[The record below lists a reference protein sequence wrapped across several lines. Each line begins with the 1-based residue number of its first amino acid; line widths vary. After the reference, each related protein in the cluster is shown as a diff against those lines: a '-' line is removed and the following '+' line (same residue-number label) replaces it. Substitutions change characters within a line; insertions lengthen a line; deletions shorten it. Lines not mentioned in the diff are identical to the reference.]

1 MNVTRNTG
9 TGSEITSTPGA
20 TKTPPPPPGPPETQ
34 LAKGRSRRVRQGHR
48 RLLTR
53 RDRFTL
59 WLMAGVPTVLHI
71 ALVWVTAL
79 ASVGLAFTTWD
90 GIGFDSIKWVGLD
103 NFRELFTSNP
113 QFWPAVQHN
122 VIWLAVLILIPM
134 PLGMFLAVQLDK
146 KIRFSRVYQTA
157 FFLPV
162 VMSFAVIGFV
172 WQLVYNPDT
181 GLINSLIGA
190 NKPGHYI
197 DWIGDPDL
205 NLWAVLVAA
214 SWRHTGYLMILYLA
228 GLKGVDPALREA
240 SALDGANE
248 WQTFKNVVFPT
259 LRPTNTIVLVV
270 TIIEALRAFDLV
282 FVFNKGAEGT
292 ELLSILVTNN
302 IIGESSRIG
311 YGSAIA
317 VVLLLISLA
326 VIIPYLVATFR
337 KERRS

>member
-1 MNVTRNTG
+1 MTTD
-9 TGSEITSTPGA
+9 TT
-20 TKTPPPPPGPPETQ
+20 TKTPAAAATPAPGAAPR
-34 LAKGRSRRVRQGHR
+34 KKRVPHGHR

-59 WLMAGVPTVLHI
+59 AVMAGVPTVLHVI
-71 ALVWVTAL
+71 LVWVTAI
-79 ASVGLAFTTWD
+79 ASIALAFTTWD

-103 NFRELFTSNP
+103 NFRQLFSDNP

-122 VIWLAVLILIPM
+122 IIWFVALILVPT
-134 PLGMFLAVQLDK
+134 PFGLFLAVQLDK
-146 KIRFSRVYQTA
+146 RIRFTRVYQTA

-162 VMSFAVIGFV
+162 VISMACIGFV

-181 GLINSLIGA
+181 GLINSIIGA
-190 NKPGHYI
+190 NEPGHYI

-214 SWRHTGYLMILYLA
+214 SWRHTGYMMILYLA
-228 GLKGVDPALREA
+228 GLKSVDPSLKEA

-248 WQTFKNVVFPT
+248 WQTFRHVIFPT
-259 LRPTNTIVLVV
+259 LRPTNTVVLVV

-282 FVFNKGAEGT
+282 FVFNKGAQGT
-292 ELLSILVTNN
+292 ELLSILVTDN

-317 VVLLLISLA
+317 VVLLVISLA
-326 VIIPYLVATFR
+326 VIIPYLIATFR
-337 KERRS
+337 KERRA

>member
-1 MNVTRNTG
+1 MTTDIPTQKSPEAAEV
-9 TGSEITSTPGA
+9 
-20 TKTPPPPPGPPETQ
+20 PPPGTAVP
-34 LAKGRSRRVRQGHR
+34 KKRVPRGHR

-53 RDRFTL
+53 RDRITL
-59 WLMAGVPTVLHI
+59 GLMAGVPTILHV
-71 ALVWVTAL
+71 ALVWLTAF
-79 ASVGLAFTTWD
+79 ASIALAFTTWD

-103 NFRELFTSNP
+103 NFRDLFSNNP
-113 QFWPAVQHN
+113 QFWPALQHN
-122 VIWLAVLILIPM
+122 VIWFVVLIVIPT
-134 PLGMFLAVQLDK
+134 PLGLFLAVQLDK

-162 VMSFAVIGFV
+162 VVSLAVTGFV
-172 WQLVYNPDT
+172 WQLIYNPDT

-197 DWIGDPDL
+197 DWIGDPHL
-205 NLWAVLVAA
+205 NLWAVLIAA
-214 SWRHTGYLMILYLA
+214 SWRHTGYMMILYLA
-228 GLKGVDPALREA
+228 GLKGVDPSLREA

-248 WQTFKNVVFPT
+248 WQTFKNVIFPT
-259 LRPTNTIVLVV
+259 LRPTNTVVLVV

-282 FVFNKGAEGT
+282 FVFNKGAQGT
-292 ELLSILVTNN
+292 ELLSILITNN

-317 VVLLLISLA
+317 VVLLVISLV

-337 KERRS
+337 KERRA

>member
-1 MNVTRNTG
+1 MTA
-9 TGSEITSTPGA
+9 TPAKAPEPA
-20 TKTPPPPPGPPETQ
+20 TQPAPGPAPTPPP
-34 LAKGRSRRVRQGHR
+34 AKVPHGHR

-53 RDRFTL
+53 RDRLTL
-59 WLMAGVPTVLHI
+59 GLMAGVPTILHV
-71 ALVWVTAL
+71 ALVWLTAL
-79 ASVGLAFTTWD
+79 ASIALAFTTWD
-90 GIGFDSIKWVGLD
+90 GIGFDSITWVGLQ

-113 QFWPAVQHN
+113 QFWPAVEHN
-122 VIWLAVLILIPM
+122 VIWFVVLILLPT
-134 PLGMFLAVQLDK
+134 PFGLFLAVQLDK

-162 VMSFAVIGFV
+162 VMSLAVIGFV
-172 WQLVYNPDT
+172 WQLIYNPDT
-181 GLINSLIGA
+181 GLINSIIGA

-205 NLWAVLVAA
+205 NLWAVLIAA
-214 SWRHTGYLMILYLA
+214 SWRHAGYMMILYLA
-228 GLKGVDPALREA
+228 GLKSVDPALREA

-259 LRPTNTIVLVV
+259 LRPTNTVVLVV

-282 FVFNKGAEGT
+282 FVFNKGAQGT

-317 VVLLLISLA
+317 VVLLVISLA
-326 VIIPYLVATFR
+326 VIIPYLIATFR
-337 KERRS
+337 KERRA

>member
-1 MNVTRNTG
+1 M
-9 TGSEITSTPGA
+9 SSDTS
-20 TKTPPPPPGPPETQ
+20 TKTPEAAAVPPPGPAPVHT
-34 LAKGRSRRVRQGHR
+34 RVPQGHK

-53 RDRFTL
+53 RDRITL
-59 WLMAGVPTVLHI
+59 GFMAGVPTFLHV

-79 ASVGLAFTTWD
+79 ASIALAFTTWD

-103 NFRELFTSNP
+103 NFKQLFTDNP

-122 VIWLAVLILIPM
+122 IIWFVVLILIPTPM
-134 PLGMFLAVQLDK
+134 GLFLAVQLDK

-162 VMSFAVIGFV
+162 VVSLAVTGFV

-197 DWIGDPDL
+197 DWIGDPHL
-205 NLWAVLVAA
+205 NLWAVLIAA
-214 SWRHTGYLMILYLA
+214 SWRHTGYMMILYLA
-228 GLKGVDPALREA
+228 GLKGVDPSLREA
-240 SALDGANE
+240 SSLDGANE
-248 WQTFKNVVFPT
+248 WQTFKNVIFPT
-259 LRPTNTIVLVV
+259 LRPTNTVVLVV

-282 FVFNKGAEGT
+282 FVFNKGAQGT
-292 ELLSILVTNN
+292 ELLSILITNN

-317 VVLLLISLA
+317 VVLLVISLA
-326 VIIPYLVATFR
+326 VIIPYLIATFR
-337 KERRS
+337 KERRA

>member
-1 MNVTRNTG
+1 MTATTNTG
-9 TGSEITSTPGA
+9 TGTGTTSTPGTA
-20 TKTPPPPPGPPETQ
+20 AVPPPGNPKNVTTDQAEGLRAP
-34 LAKGRSRRVRQGHR
+34 LGHR

-53 RDRFTL
+53 RDRITL
-59 WLMAGVPTVLHI
+59 GVMAVVPTILHVL
-71 ALVWVTAL
+71 LVWLTAL
-79 ASVGLAFTTWD
+79 ASIALAFTTWD
-90 GIGFDSIKWVGLD
+90 GIGFDSIHWVGLE
-103 NFRELFTSNP
+103 NFRQLFTSNP
-113 QFWPAVQHN
+113 QFWPAVEHN
-122 VIWLAVLILIPM
+122 IVWFVVLILLPT
-134 PLGMFLAVQLDK
+134 PFGLFLGVQLDK

-157 FFLPV
+157 YFLPV
-162 VMSFAVIGFV
+162 VVSLAVTGFV

-214 SWRHTGYLMILYLA
+214 SWRHAGYMMILYLA

-240 SALDGANE
+240 SALDGASE

-259 LRPTNTIVLVV
+259 LRPTNTVVLVV

-282 FVFNKGAEGT
+282 FVFNKGAQGT

-317 VVLLLISLA
+317 VVLLVISLA
-326 VIIPYLVATFR
+326 VIIPYLIATFR
-337 KERRS
+337 KERRA

>member
-1 MNVTRNTG
+1 MTA
-9 TGSEITSTPGA
+9 TSAKAPEPA
-20 TKTPPPPPGPPETQ
+20 TPPAPGPAPTPAP
-34 LAKGRSRRVRQGHR
+34 AKAPHGHR

-53 RDRFTL
+53 RDRLTL
-59 WLMAGVPTVLHI
+59 GLMAGLPTILHV
-71 ALVWVTAL
+71 ALVWLTAL
-79 ASVGLAFTTWD
+79 ASIALAFTTWD
-90 GIGFDSIKWVGLD
+90 GIGFDSIQWVGLQ
-103 NFRELFTSNP
+103 NFKELFTSNP
-113 QFWPAVQHN
+113 QFWPAVEHN
-122 VIWLAVLILIPM
+122 VIWFVVLILLPT
-134 PLGMFLAVQLDK
+134 PFGLFLAVQLDK

-162 VMSFAVIGFV
+162 VMSLAVVGFV
-172 WQLVYNPDT
+172 WQLIYNPDT
-181 GLINSLIGA
+181 GLINSIIGA

-214 SWRHTGYLMILYLA
+214 SWRHTGYMMILYLA
-228 GLKGVDPALREA
+228 GLKSVDPALREA
-240 SALDGANE
+240 SALDGAGE

-259 LRPTNTIVLVV
+259 LRSTNTVVLVV

-282 FVFNKGAEGT
+282 FVFNKGAQGT

-317 VVLLLISLA
+317 VVLLVISLA
-326 VIIPYLVATFR
+326 VIIPYLIATFR
-337 KERRS
+337 KERRA

>member
-1 MNVTRNTG
+1 MSAETTTTIPEAAAV
-9 TGSEITSTPGA
+9 
-20 TKTPPPPPGPPETQ
+20 PPPGRAPE
-34 LAKGRSRRVRQGHR
+34 KKRVRQGHH

-53 RDRFTL
+53 RDRITL
-59 WLMAGVPTVLHI
+59 GLMAGVPTVLHV

-79 ASVGLAFTTWD
+79 ASIALAFTSWD
-90 GIGFDSIKWVGLD
+90 GIGFDSITWVGLD
-103 NFRELFTSNP
+103 NFTQLFSDNP

-122 VIWLAVLILIPM
+122 VIWFVVLILIPT
-134 PLGMFLAVQLDK
+134 PFGLFLAVQLDK
-146 KIRFSRVYQTA
+146 NIRFSRVYQTA

-162 VMSFAVIGFV
+162 VVSLAVTGFV

-190 NKPGHYI
+190 NEPGHYI

-214 SWRHTGYLMILYLA
+214 CWRHTGYMMILYLA
-228 GLKGVDPALREA
+228 GLKGVDPSLREA

-248 WQTFKNVVFPT
+248 WQTFKNVIFPT
-259 LRPTNTIVLVV
+259 LRPTNTVVLVV

-292 ELLSILVTNN
+292 ELLSILITNN

-317 VVLLLISLA
+317 VVLLVISLV
-326 VIIPYLVATFR
+326 VIIPYLISTFR
-337 KERRS
+337 KERRA

>member
-1 MNVTRNTG
+1 MTT
-9 TGSEITSTPGA
+9 EL
-20 TKTPPPPPGPPETQ
+20 TKENPEAAAVPPPGAAPAT
-34 LAKGRSRRVRQGHR
+34 RRKVPTGHR

-53 RDRFTL
+53 RDRLTL
-59 WLMAGVPTVLHI
+59 GLMATLPTVLHI

-79 ASVGLAFTTWD
+79 ASIALAFTTWD
-90 GIGFDSIKWVGLD
+90 GIGFDSIHWVGLQ
-103 NFRELFTSNP
+103 NFKELFEQNP

-122 VIWLAVLILIPM
+122 VVWFVVLIVIPT
-134 PLGMFLAVQLDK
+134 PLGLFLAVQLDK
-146 KIRFSRVYQTA
+146 KIRFSRAYQTA

-162 VMSFAVIGFV
+162 VLSMAVIGFV

-181 GLINSLIGA
+181 GLINSVIGA
-190 NKPGHYI
+190 NEPGKYI

-214 SWRHTGYLMILYLA
+214 SWRHTGYMMILYLA
-228 GLKGVDPALREA
+228 GLKGVDATLREA
-240 SALDGANE
+240 AAIDGAGE
-248 WQTFKNVVFPT
+248 WQTFKNVVFPA

-282 FVFNKGAEGT
+282 YVFNGGAEGT
-292 ELLSILVTNN
+292 ELLSILVTSN

-317 VVLLLISLA
+317 VVLLLISLV
-326 VIIPYLVATFR
+326 VIVPYLVSTFR
-337 KERRS
+337 KERRA

>member
-1 MNVTRNTG
+1 MKGKDPRDAG
-9 TGSEITSTPGA
+9 FITSRICGICGDNHTTCSDYAQQMAYGV
-20 TKTPPPPPGPPETQ
+20 KPPP
-34 LAKGRSRRVRQGHR
+34 LAE
-48 RLLTR
+48 
-53 RDRFTL
+53 
-59 WLMAGVPTVLHI
+59 HI
-71 ALVWVTAL
+71 VNLGEAAEYMFDHTIFQDNLVWVTAL
-79 ASVGLAFTTWD
+79 ASILLAFTSWD

-103 NFRELFTSNP
+103 NFHQLFSDNP
-113 QFWPAVQHN
+113 QFWPAVEHN
-122 VIWLAVLILIPM
+122 VIWFVVLILIPT
-134 PLGMFLAVQLDK
+134 PFGLFLAVQLDK

-162 VMSFAVIGFV
+162 VISLACIGFV
-172 WQLVYNPDT
+172 WQLIYNPDT

-197 DWIGDPDL
+197 DWIGDPNL

-214 SWRHTGYLMILYLA
+214 SWRHTGYMMILYLA
-228 GLKGVDPALREA
+228 GLKSVDPSLREA

-248 WQTFKNVVFPT
+248 WQTFKNVIFPT

-282 FVFNKGAEGT
+282 FVFNKGAQGT

-311 YGSAIA
+311 EDVVDRVGGLLGGA
-317 VVLLLISLA
+317 VEEGLQDQHA
-326 VIIPYLVATFR
+326 
-337 KERRS
+337 

>member
-1 MNVTRNTG
+1 MNTDTMS
-9 TGSEITSTPGA
+9 SETI
-20 TKTPPPPPGPPETQ
+20 TKTPEAAAVPPPGPAPVTNKR
-34 LAKGRSRRVRQGHR
+34 APQGHR

-53 RDRFTL
+53 RDRITL
-59 WLMAGVPTVLHI
+59 GFMAGVPTILHV

-79 ASVGLAFTTWD
+79 ASIALAFTSWD
-90 GIGFDSIKWVGLD
+90 GIGFGSIKWVGLD
-103 NFRELFTSNP
+103 NFRQLFTDNP
-113 QFWPAVQHN
+113 QFWPAVEHN
-122 VIWLAVLILIPM
+122 VIWFIVLILIPT
-134 PLGMFLAVQLDK
+134 PFGLFLAVQLDK
-146 KIRFSRVYQTA
+146 NIRFSRVYQTA

-162 VMSFAVIGFV
+162 VVSLAVTGFV

-205 NLWAVLVAA
+205 NLWAVLIAA

-228 GLKGVDPALREA
+228 GLKGVDPSLREA
-240 SALDGANE
+240 SSLDGANE
-248 WQTFKNVVFPT
+248 WQTFKNVIFPT
-259 LRPTNTIVLVV
+259 LRPTNTVVLVV

-282 FVFNKGAEGT
+282 FVFNKGAQGT
-292 ELLSILVTNN
+292 ELLSILITNN

-317 VVLLLISLA
+317 VVLLVISLA
-326 VIIPYLVATFR
+326 VIIPYLIATFR
-337 KERRS
+337 KERQA

>member
-1 MNVTRNTG
+1 MTTD
-9 TGSEITSTPGA
+9 TTESPKAATPVPPSGA
-20 TKTPPPPPGPPETQ
+20 APRKVPT
-34 LAKGRSRRVRQGHR
+34 GHR

-53 RDRFTL
+53 RDRLTL
-59 WLMAGVPTVLHI
+59 GLMATLPTILHV
-71 ALVWVTAL
+71 ALVWVTAF
-79 ASVGLAFTTWD
+79 ASIALAFTTWD
-90 GIGFDSIKWVGLD
+90 GIGFDSIHWVGFD
-103 NFRELFTSNP
+103 NFRELFTNNP
-113 QFWPAVQHN
+113 QFWPAVEHN
-122 VIWLAVLILIPM
+122 AIWFVVLILIPT
-134 PLGMFLAVQLDK
+134 PLGLFLAVQLDK
-146 KIRFSRVYQTA
+146 NIRFSRVYQTA

-162 VMSFAVIGFV
+162 VLSMAVIGFV

-181 GLINSLIGA
+181 GLINSIIGA

-205 NLWAVLVAA
+205 NLWSILIAA
-214 SWRHTGYLMILYLA
+214 SWRHTGYMMILYLA
-228 GLKGVDPALREA
+228 GLKGVDPSLREA
-240 SALDGANE
+240 SALDGAGE
-248 WQTFKNVVFPT
+248 WQTFKNVIFPT

-317 VVLLLISLA
+317 VVLLLISLV
-326 VIIPYLVATFR
+326 VIIPYLVSTFR
-337 KERRS
+337 KERRA

>member
-1 MNVTRNTG
+1 MTA
-9 TGSEITSTPGA
+9 TSAKAPEPA
-20 TKTPPPPPGPPETQ
+20 TPPAPGPAPTPAP
-34 LAKGRSRRVRQGHR
+34 AKAPHGHR

-53 RDRFTL
+53 RDRLTL
-59 WLMAGVPTVLHI
+59 GLMAGVPTILHV
-71 ALVWVTAL
+71 ALVWLTAL
-79 ASVGLAFTTWD
+79 ASIALAFTTWD
-90 GIGFDSIKWVGLD
+90 GIGFDSIKWVGLQ

-113 QFWPAVQHN
+113 QFWPAVEHN
-122 VIWLAVLILIPM
+122 VIWFVVLILLPT
-134 PLGMFLAVQLDK
+134 PFGLFLAVQLDK

-162 VMSFAVIGFV
+162 VMSLAVVGFV
-172 WQLVYNPDT
+172 WQLIYNPDT
-181 GLINSLIGA
+181 GLINSIIGA

-214 SWRHTGYLMILYLA
+214 SWRHTGYMMILYLA
-228 GLKGVDPALREA
+228 GLKSVDPALREA
-240 SALDGANE
+240 SALDGAGE

-259 LRPTNTIVLVV
+259 LRPTNTVVLVV

-282 FVFNKGAEGT
+282 FVFNKGAQGT

-317 VVLLLISLA
+317 VVLLVISLA
-326 VIIPYLVATFR
+326 VIIPYLIATFR
-337 KERRS
+337 KERRA

>member
-1 MNVTRNTG
+1 MS
-9 TGSEITSTPGA
+9 SETT
-20 TKTPPPPPGPPETQ
+20 TKTPEAAVPPPGPAPVN
-34 LAKGRSRRVRQGHR
+34 KRVAQGHK

-53 RDRFTL
+53 RDRITL
-59 WLMAGVPTVLHI
+59 AVMAGVPTVLHV

-79 ASVGLAFTTWD
+79 ASIALAFTTWD

-103 NFRELFTSNP
+103 NFRQLFTDNP
-113 QFWPAVQHN
+113 QFWPAVEHN
-122 VIWLAVLILIPM
+122 IIWFVVLIAIPT
-134 PLGMFLAVQLDK
+134 PLGLFLAVQLDK

-162 VMSFAVIGFV
+162 VVSLAVTGFV

-197 DWIGDPDL
+197 DWIGDPHL

-214 SWRHTGYLMILYLA
+214 SWRHTGYMMILYLA
-228 GLKGVDPALREA
+228 GLKGVDPSLREA
-240 SALDGANE
+240 SSLDGANE
-248 WQTFKNVVFPT
+248 WQTFKNVIFPT
-259 LRPTNTIVLVV
+259 LRPTNTVVLVV

-282 FVFNKGAEGT
+282 FVFNKGAQGT
-292 ELLSILVTNN
+292 ELLSILITNN

-317 VVLLLISLA
+317 VVLLVISLA
-326 VIIPYLVATFR
+326 VIIPYLIATFR
-337 KERRS
+337 KERQA

>member
-1 MNVTRNTG
+1 MTTD
-9 TGSEITSTPGA
+9 TT
-20 TKTPPPPPGPPETQ
+20 TKSQEAAAVPPPGRASEKKRIQ
-34 LAKGRSRRVRQGHR
+34 QGHR

-53 RDRFTL
+53 RDRITL
-59 WLMAGVPTVLHI
+59 AFMAGVPTVLHVL
-71 ALVWVTAL
+71 LVWVTAL
-79 ASVGLAFTTWD
+79 ASILLAFTSWD

-103 NFRELFTSNP
+103 NFKQLFSDNP
-113 QFWPAVQHN
+113 QFWPAVEHN
-122 VIWLAVLILIPM
+122 VIWFVVLILIPT
-134 PLGMFLAVQLDK
+134 PFGLFLAVQLDK

-162 VMSFAVIGFV
+162 VISLACIGFV
-172 WQLVYNPDT
+172 WQLIYNPDT

-197 DWIGDPDL
+197 DWIGDPNL

-214 SWRHTGYLMILYLA
+214 SWRHTGYMMILYLA
-228 GLKGVDPALREA
+228 GLKSVDPSLREA

-248 WQTFKNVVFPT
+248 WQTFKNVIFPT

-282 FVFNKGAEGT
+282 FVFNKGAQGT

-317 VVLLLISLA
+317 VVLLFISLI
-326 VIIPYLVATFR
+326 VIIPYLIATFR
-337 KERRS
+337 KERSA

>member
-1 MNVTRNTG
+1 MTVTRNTG
-9 TGSEITSTPGA
+9 TGTGLTSTPGA
-20 TKTPPPPPGPPETQ
+20 TNPMPPPPGPPET
-34 LAKGRSRRVRQGHR
+34 LSAKGRSERVRQGHR

-53 RDRFTL
+53 RDRLTL
-59 WLMAGVPTVLHI
+59 WLMAGLPTVLHI

-79 ASVGLAFTTWD
+79 ASIGLAFTTWD
-90 GIGFDSIKWVGLD
+90 GIGFDSIQWVGLQ
-103 NFRELFTSNP
+103 NFKELFSNNP

-122 VIWLAVLILIPM
+122 VIWLAVLILLPM

-214 SWRHTGYLMILYLA
+214 CWRHTGYLMILYLA
-228 GLKGVDPALREA
+228 GLKGVNPSLREA
-240 SALDGANE
+240 SAIDGANE
-248 WQTFKNVVFPT
+248 WQTFRNVIFPT

-317 VVLLLISLA
+317 VVLLVISLA

>member
-1 MNVTRNTG
+1 MTTDTNMKSPEAAAV
-9 TGSEITSTPGA
+9 
-20 TKTPPPPPGPPETQ
+20 PPSGPAPVS
-34 LAKGRSRRVRQGHR
+34 KRVPRGHK

-53 RDRFTL
+53 RDRITL
-59 WLMAGVPTVLHI
+59 GFMAGVPTVLHV

-79 ASVGLAFTTWD
+79 ASIALAFTSWD

-103 NFRELFTSNP
+103 NFQQLFNDNP

-122 VIWLAVLILIPM
+122 VIWFVVLILIPT
-134 PLGMFLAVQLDK
+134 PFGLFLAVQLDK

-162 VMSFAVIGFV
+162 VVSLAVTGFV

-205 NLWAVLVAA
+205 NLWAVLIAA
-214 SWRHTGYLMILYLA
+214 SWRHTGYMMILYLA
-228 GLKGVDPALREA
+228 GLKGVDPSLREA
-240 SALDGANE
+240 SSLDGANE
-248 WQTFKNVVFPT
+248 WQTFKNVIFPT
-259 LRPTNTIVLVV
+259 LRPTNTVVLVV

-282 FVFNKGAEGT
+282 FVFNKGAQGT
-292 ELLSILVTNN
+292 ELLSILITNN

-317 VVLLLISLA
+317 VVLLVISLV
-326 VIIPYLVATFR
+326 VIIPYLISTFR
-337 KERRS
+337 KERSA

>member
-1 MNVTRNTG
+1 M
-9 TGSEITSTPGA
+9 STDTTTENPEAAAEPSPGA
-20 TKTPPPPPGPPETQ
+20 ALRTSPT
-34 LAKGRSRRVRQGHR
+34 GHR

-53 RDRFTL
+53 RDRITL
-59 WLMAGVPTVLHI
+59 GLMAGLPTILHVL
-71 ALVWVTAL
+71 LVWLTAL
-79 ASVGLAFTTWD
+79 ASIALAFTSWN
-90 GIGFDSIKWVGLD
+90 GIGFDSIQWVGLQ
-103 NFRELFTSNP
+103 NFRELFTNNP
-113 QFWPAVQHN
+113 QFWPAVEHN
-122 VIWLAVLILIPM
+122 VVWFVVLILLPT
-134 PLGMFLAVQLDK
+134 PFGLFLAVQLDK
-146 KIRFSRVYQTA
+146 RIRFSRVYQTA

-162 VMSFAVIGFV
+162 VMSLAVIGFV

-181 GLINSLIGA
+181 GLINSVIGA

-205 NLWAVLVAA
+205 NLWAVLIAA
-214 SWRHTGYLMILYLA
+214 SWRHAGYMMILYLA

-259 LRPTNTIVLVV
+259 LRPTNTVVLVV

-282 FVFNKGAEGT
+282 FVFNKGAQGT

-302 IIGESSRIG
+302 IIGESSRVG

-317 VVLLLISLA
+317 VVLLVISLA
-326 VIIPYLVATFR
+326 VIIPYLIATFR
-337 KERRS
+337 KERRA

>member
-1 MNVTRNTG
+1 MTA
-9 TGSEITSTPGA
+9 TPA
-20 TKTPPPPPGPPETQ
+20 KVPETADEPAPGPAPASKP
-34 LAKGRSRRVRQGHR
+34 AKVPHGHK

-53 RDRFTL
+53 RDRLTL
-59 WLMAGVPTVLHI
+59 GLMAGVPTILHV
-71 ALVWVTAL
+71 ALVWLTAL
-79 ASVGLAFTTWD
+79 ASIALAFTTWN
-90 GIGFDSIKWVGLD
+90 GIGFDSIQWVGLQ

-113 QFWPAVQHN
+113 QFWPAVEHN
-122 VIWLAVLILIPM
+122 VIWFVVLIVLPT
-134 PLGMFLAVQLDK
+134 PFGLFLAVQLDK
-146 KIRFSRVYQTA
+146 QIRFSRVYQTA

-162 VMSFAVIGFV
+162 VVSMAVIGFV

-205 NLWAVLVAA
+205 NLWAILVAA
-214 SWRHTGYLMILYLA
+214 SWRHAGYMMILYLA
-228 GLKGVDPALREA
+228 GLKSVDPALREA

-259 LRPTNTIVLVV
+259 LRPTNTVVLVV

-282 FVFNKGAEGT
+282 FVFNKGAQGT

-317 VVLLLISLA
+317 VVLLVISLA
-326 VIIPYLVATFR
+326 VIIPYLIATFR
-337 KERRS
+337 KERRA